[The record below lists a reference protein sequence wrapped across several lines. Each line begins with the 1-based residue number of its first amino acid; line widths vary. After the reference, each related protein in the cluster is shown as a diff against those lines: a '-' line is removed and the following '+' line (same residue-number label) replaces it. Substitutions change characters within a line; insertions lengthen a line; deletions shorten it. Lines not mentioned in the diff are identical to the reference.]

1 MYAIIAL
8 RGSQRS
14 PFPSGGYI
22 SNLRI
27 GDEITAKWNDS
38 AEPKDH
44 RGESRNLEYIS
55 NRIANKIQASSER
68 KDIESR
74 CVISNRSRNRKSQD
88 SRLGFWDLNP
98 ASKHRLFAH

>member
-22 SNLRI
+22 NLRI

-44 RGESRNLEYIS
+44 KGESRNLEYIS

-68 KDIESR
+68 KDIEAR
-74 CVISNRSRNRKSQD
+74 CGISKSV
-88 SRLGFWDLNP
+88 S
-98 ASKHRLFAH
+98 